1 MGSCGARAGSCD
13 RGEGEERGPGGVCVM
28 AGGPFVR
35 RDGPGGDTG
44 RATTASAARPTERR
58 YETDKHT
65 LSERTDTR

>member
-1 MGSCGARAGSCD
+1 
-13 RGEGEERGPGGVCVM
+13 M

-65 LSERTDTR
+65 LPERTDTR